1 MPEAADQLAAP
12 TKGRGRGPAMIFA
25 SASGR
30 AAVRFAR
37 LGTHRWPLRTVEA
50 RMDDADWEVAR
61 LIPVSGINGA
71 DEQERRGSSALLAVL
86 ASVKEFGRAITV
98 PLGAPAGAIET
109 FIEVPFQLGER
120 SVRPDGVIRV
130 SR

>member
-1 MPEAADQLAAP
+1 
-12 TKGRGRGPAMIFA
+12 
-25 SASGR
+25 
-30 AAVRFAR
+30 
-37 LGTHRWPLRTVEA
+37 
-50 RMDDADWEVAR
+50 MDDADWEVAR

-109 FIEVPFQLGER
+109 FIEVPFQLGDRTVR
-120 SVRPDGVIRV
+120 SAASPGGGMRMGTSTHILSLIHISEPTRPY
-130 SR
+130 